1 MLGKACAVAELGT
14 TDSEFKFWQLPVH
27 VTVTVA
33 ARSQPVARRE
43 LGSCDDVPMIQ
54 VGLEH
59 RMLVFLPP
67 RPCTS
72 PRPQHSAWHI
82 VLF

>member
-43 LGSCDDVPMIQ
+43 LGSCDDDSNT
-54 VGLEH
+54 ESFD
-59 RMLVFLPP
+59 MLFFLPP